1 MKAKPQYEMACM
13 AAKFKKVQAQKVS
26 NLTYINCN
34 VPHKSQKGHLVAE
47 WLKAF
52 LSIKV
57 SHFCL
62 LITLFYHFKCVFF
75 VFFNLLFTHMAYFCS
90 IILIILI
97 PFCEAQRA
105 PSLQKCDTC
114 SYLTSAHTQNLSH
127 LFPLRIIPHDVSCGT
142 VCSQLWGRKVPTTMP
157 LTHAD
162 TLKWSWRSMEEK
174 EAVLDEF
181 CLICSPSVITT
192 LPSLLL
198 TSCLLSLI
206 PQDTTRVTNT
216 AVELQ
221 WWQIKQRD
229 WIHYNTTAYR
239 GLYQQENSNTN
250 VISAETRSHLSIM

>member
-1 MKAKPQYEMACM
+1 MC
-13 AAKFKKVQAQKVS
+13 
-26 NLTYINCN
+26 I
-34 VPHKSQKGHLVAE
+34 
-47 WLKAF
+47 
-52 LSIKV
+52 
-57 SHFCL
+57 FCVFQPFIYSYGL
-62 LITLFYHFKCVFF
+62 FLFYNFNHFNPILWGTEGSISAEVRHMQL
-75 VFFNLLFTHMAYFCS
+75 FNKRSH
-90 IILIILI
+90 
-97 PFCEAQRA
+97 P
-105 PSLQKCDTC
+105 K
-114 SYLTSAHTQNLSH
+114 LSH

-142 VCSQLWGRKVPTTMP
+142 VCSQLWGRKVTTTMP

>member
-1 MKAKPQYEMACM
+1 MLKCRVCKFCEKPPLRITSLRRTRSRHKYQQDKGDQTQETAKGRVAERKKKACWLLHLQFMKAKPQYEMACM

-75 VFFNLLFTHMAYFCS
+75 KVFFNLLFTHMAYFCS

-114 SYLTSAHTQNLSH
+114 SYLTSAHTQN
-127 LFPLRIIPHDVSCGT
+127 
-142 VCSQLWGRKVPTTMP
+142 
-157 LTHAD
+157 
-162 TLKWSWRSMEEK
+162 
-174 EAVLDEF
+174 
-181 CLICSPSVITT
+181 CLIFFLC
-192 LPSLLL
+192 
-198 TSCLLSLI
+198 
-206 PQDTTRVTNT
+206 
-216 AVELQ
+216 E
-221 WWQIKQRD
+221 
-229 WIHYNTTAYR
+229 
-239 GLYQQENSNTN
+239 
-250 VISAETRSHLSIM
+250 